1 LEEGLGSLASR
12 TISINASDLATASAE
27 LYIRVDNRN
36 AMDRFTNRVK
46 SLFNQNGPGRTHIYV
61 DSEGKNLGYPGG
73 KLGLVQVGVGDD
85 IYIIDVI
92 KYREALPGLK
102 KILED
107 NRLIKV
113 MWDGRN
119 DFSELWH
126 GHRIHL
132 RNVIDLQLVRI
143 YDCQGQWIHRRGFLR
158 LEGMENAFASVRK
171 RLLPDGS
178 EDVTLKRVR
187 SGQ

>member
-1 LEEGLGSLASR
+1 MSG
-12 TISINASDLATASAE
+12 E
-27 LYIRVDNRN
+27 LYTHVDNKN
-36 AMDRFTNRVK
+36 AMDEFINRVK
-46 SLFNQNGPGRTHIYV
+46 SLFTMNESGSTHIYV
-61 DSEGKNLGYPGG
+61 DCEGKNLGCPGG
-73 KLGLVQVGVGDD
+73 KLGLVQVGVHDD
-85 IYIIDVI
+85 IFIIDVI
-92 KYREALPGLK
+92 KYKEALPALK
-102 KILED
+102 EILED

-143 YDCQGQWIHRRGFLR
+143 YDCQSQWIHRRGFLR

-171 RLLPDGS
+171 RLMLDGF
-178 EDVTLKRVR
+178 EDVTLKRLR

>member
-1 LEEGLGSLASR
+1 M
-12 TISINASDLATASAE
+12 ATASAE
-27 LYIRVDNRN
+27 LYTHVDNEN
-36 AMDRFTNRVK
+36 AMDGFINRVK

-61 DSEGKNLGYPGG
+61 DCEGKNLGCPGG
-73 KLGLVQVGVGDD
+73 KLGLVQVGVEDD

-92 KYREALPGLK
+92 KYKEALPGLK

-107 NRLIKV
+107 KRLIKV
-113 MWDGRN
+113 MWDGRK

-143 YDCQGQWIHRRGFLR
+143 YDCQSQWIHRRGFLR

-171 RLLPDGS
+171 RLLLDGS
-178 EDVTLKRVR
+178 EDVTLKRLR
-187 SGQ
+187 SGRVNSFLSRFIFMVLTFRS

>member
-1 LEEGLGSLASR
+1 LQESSVSPPPA
-12 TISINASDLATASAE
+12 TFSITASSLVTGSSE
-27 LYIRVDNRN
+27 LYICVDDENT
-36 AMDRFTNRVK
+36 MDGFLNRVK
-46 SLFNQNGPGRTHIYV
+46 SVFNQNGTGKTYIYV
-61 DSEGKNLGYPGG
+61 DCEGKNLGCPGG
-73 KLGLVQVGVGDD
+73 KLGLVQVGVEDD

-92 KYREALPGLK
+92 KYKEALLGLK

-113 MWDGRN
+113 MWDGRK

-143 YDCQGQWIHRRGFLR
+143 YDCQGNWIHRRGFLR

-171 RLLPDGS
+171 RLLSGGM
-178 EDVTLKRVR
+178 EDVTLKRLR
-187 SGQ
+187 SSK